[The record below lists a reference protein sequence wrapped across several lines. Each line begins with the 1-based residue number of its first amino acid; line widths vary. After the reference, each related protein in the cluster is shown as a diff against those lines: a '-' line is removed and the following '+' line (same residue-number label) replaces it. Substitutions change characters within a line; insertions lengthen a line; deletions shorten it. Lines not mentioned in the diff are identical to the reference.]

1 MILLRFLK
9 LYSKSQRIT
18 VCLCVIVKM
27 AKMKDEGAERPVDV
41 RLAPTEVKQRRR
53 CGEICGGFFY
63 GKVGGQMP
71 RKPKK
76 PCAYPGCPNL
86 TEGRYCPEHQSKVNS
101 EYEKYGRDPRTKKRY
116 GRAWKRIRDKYVQE
130 HPFCELCFRR
140 GIIVETEEVHH
151 RKPLSEGGTHDR
163 SNLIALCKSCHS
175 RIHAE
180 RGDRWGKH
188 PEGE

>member
-1 MILLRFLK
+1 MSITCIEKLWMRLRFRK
-9 LYSKSQRIT
+9 LYSKLQYIPVS
-18 VCLCVIVKM
+18 LCDIVKM
-27 AKMKDEGAERPVDV
+27 AKTKDEEAVAEEIPW
-41 RLAPTEVKQRRR
+41 RLFLWKKE
-53 CGEICGGFFY
+53 
-63 GKVGGQMP
+63 GGQMP

-101 EYEKYGRDPRTKKRY
+101 DYEKYGRDPRTKKRY
-116 GRAWKRIRDKYVQE
+116 GRAWKRIRDKYVME
-130 HPFCELCFRR
+130 HPFCELCFQR

-151 RKPLSEGGTHDR
+151 KKPLSEGGTHDR

-180 RGDRWGKH
+180 RGDRWGSRQ
-188 PEGE
+188 GE

>member
-1 MILLRFLK
+1 MRDNLR
-9 LYSKSQRIT
+9 
-18 VCLCVIVKM
+18 
-27 AKMKDEGAERPVDV
+27 
-41 RLAPTEVKQRRR
+41 RLFPWKKE
-53 CGEICGGFFY
+53 
-63 GKVGGQMP
+63 GGQMP

-86 TEGRYCPEHQSKVNS
+86 TEGRYCPEHQMKVNS

-116 GRAWKRIRDKYVQE
+116 GRAWKRIRDKYVME
-130 HPFCELCFRR
+130 HPFCELCFQR
-140 GIIVETEEVHH
+140 GVIVPVEEVHH
-151 RKPLSEGGTHDR
+151 KKPLSEGGTHDR

-188 PEGE
+188 PEGEENLHAYVSQGTARGSHAQKQEIKRGITPAGN

>member
-1 MILLRFLK
+1 MRDILQRLFLWK
-9 LYSKSQRIT
+9 K
-18 VCLCVIVKM
+18 
-27 AKMKDEGAERPVDV
+27 E
-41 RLAPTEVKQRRR
+41 
-53 CGEICGGFFY
+53 
-63 GKVGGQMP
+63 GGQMP

-86 TEGRYCPEHQSKVNS
+86 CEGRYCPEHQSKVNS
-101 EYEKYGRDPRTKKRY
+101 EYEKYGRNPRTKKRY
-116 GRAWKRIRDKYVQE
+116 GRAWKRIRDKYVLE
-130 HPFCELCFRR
+130 HPFCELCFER
-140 GIIVETEEVHH
+140 GVMVPTEEVHH
-151 RKPLSEGGTHDR
+151 KKPLSEGGTHDR